1 MFTELMLR
9 QHPALIRAFTGIPAE
24 AFWEMLEK
32 MEAQFS
38 DYETGRHTRDGRQRA
53 VGGGRKFGQ
62 PLALRTVAVLAYLR
76 LHIPQQAVALM
87 FGLAQCDISRDL
99 RRLLP
104 LITAILPCPVVWE
117 MAADSEALEELVVPT
132 SGELPGGRVLIDA
145 TEQRVSRPGKD
156 NATRKWYFSGKKKA
170 FTLKTQVVADDDID
184 ILAISVCVPGA
195 VHDKKLS
202 DGLATVARLPDG
214 CEALAD
220 KGYQGM
226 AGQVDLVAIRNP
238 ETGLGLLIPRL
249 TVCTPFKKVAGQEL
263 TEQQQAFNSRLGT
276 VRVRVEHGIG
286 WIKNWA
292 IMANR
297 FRCSHLIYT
306 AIMQTVC
313 GLVNAQTQRWQ
324 MTHFAYCA

>member
-1 MFTELMLR
+1 MLR

-53 VGGGRKFGQ
+53 VGGGRKFDQ
-62 PLALRTVAVLAYLR
+62 PLAMRTVAVLAYLR
-76 LHIPQQAVALM
+76 LHIPQLAIALM
-87 FGLAQCDISRDL
+87 FGLTQCDISRDL

-104 LITAILPCPVVWE
+104 PVTAILPCPVVWG
-117 MAADSEALEELVVPT
+117 MAADSGAPEELVVPT
-132 SGELPGGRVLIDA
+132 SEELPGGRVLIDA

-156 NATRKWYFSGKKKA
+156 NATRKRYFSGKKKA
-170 FTLKTQVVADDDID
+170 FTLKTQVVTDDGIG

-195 VHDKKLS
+195 VHDKKPGDDLQ
-202 DGLATVARLPDG
+202 TVARLPDG
-214 CEALAD
+214 CEAVAD

-226 AGQVDLVAIRNP
+226 AGQVGLVAIRNP
-238 ETGLGLLIPRL
+238 DTGAVQLVPRL

-263 TEQQQAFNSRLGT
+263 TEQQQAFNSRLGA

-306 AIMQTVC
+306 SIMQTVC

-324 MTHFAYCA
+324 MAHFAYCA